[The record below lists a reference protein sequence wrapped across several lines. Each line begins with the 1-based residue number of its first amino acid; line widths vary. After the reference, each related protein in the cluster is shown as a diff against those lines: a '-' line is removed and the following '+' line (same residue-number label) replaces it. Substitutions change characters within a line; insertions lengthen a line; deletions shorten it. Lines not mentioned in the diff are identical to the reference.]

1 MDYCLNYIL
10 LDNITYLNV
19 SCNKGALKQYN
30 STRREGGREAELE
43 SHLVTV
49 TLSLA
54 HSLPLTPSV
63 CACVCLGVCVSQSA
77 GCCRCA
83 HTVWYFHSHCTI
95 RPSIFRGG
103 WMKLNQFLSPF
114 LDSLLFWELTPRLR
128 EPKREYSIA
137 SFNDKR
143 LYRCICALF

>member
-1 MDYCLNYIL
+1 MKGHKLLLFIYISTYATTLGTGNDTQQHRHARTSAHTTQACCTLLMYESIILRSQFSVDYCLNYIL

-43 SHLVTV
+43 SH
-49 TLSLA
+49 S
-54 HSLPLTPSV
+54 HPLTPSV
-63 CACVCLGVCVSQSA
+63 CACVCLSVCVAQSA

-103 WMKLNQFLSPF
+103 
-114 LDSLLFWELTPRLR
+114 
-128 EPKREYSIA
+128 
-137 SFNDKR
+137 
-143 LYRCICALF
+143 